1 MARGMTRFLVL
12 AISLLWATFAQGAE
26 APGAEAPGAEAP
38 GAPGAPGAPW
48 VSEHARDHPLAGRIW
63 QPEAARFV
71 TPEAVVAALGQARFV
86 LLGEKH
92 DNPDHHRI
100 QAWLVGSM
108 IAAGRRPALAFEMF
122 ASDQQ
127 AALDEHLAAR
137 PKDAA
142 GIGAAVNWAKS
153 GWPDWE
159 LYQPIAQAAL
169 DGGAAIL
176 AANLPRPLRRAL
188 ARTGVSALGAERV
201 AALGLDRPLPEELAG
216 PLREE
221 IAVSHCGQLP
231 ASMIG
236 PMATVMTARDAQMA
250 EVLRRGARLIGHDG
264 AVLITGKGHARNDR
278 GVPFHLRR
286 GDGAASIVSL
296 GLVEVAEGVTEP
308 AAYAEILGAEPLPF
322 DFVWFTPVADPE
334 DPCAKFAEQLR
345 HARERHEK
353 DTTAPE

>member
-1 MARGMTRFLVL
+1 MIRTLVFAIALLCAASAAR
-12 AISLLWATFAQGAE
+12 AD
-26 APGAEAPGAEAP
+26 PP
-38 GAPGAPGAPW
+38 PGAPW

-63 QPEAARFV
+63 QTAQGRFV
-71 TPEAVVAALGQARFV
+71 APEAVAAALGKARFV

-92 DNPDHHRI
+92 DNADHHRI

-127 AALDEHLAAR
+127 AALDGHLAAR

-201 AALGLDRPLPEELAG
+201 AALGLDRPLPEELAA
-216 PLREE
+216 PLREA
-221 IAVSHCGQLP
+221 IAVSHCRQLP
-231 ASMIG
+231 ESMIG

-250 EVLRRGARLIGHDG
+250 EALRRGAELAGHDG
-264 AVLITGKGHARNDR
+264 AILIAGIGHTRNDR
-278 GVPFHLRR
+278 AVPFHLRR
-286 GDGAASIVSL
+286 AEGTASIVSL
-296 GLVEVAEGVTEP
+296 GLVEVENGAREP
-308 AAYAEILGAEPLPF
+308 AAYAAHFGTASLPF
-322 DFVWFTPVADPE
+322 DFVWFTPIADPD
-334 DPCAKFAEQLR
+334 DPCEKFAEQLK
-345 HARERHEK
+345 HTGERYK
-353 DTTAPE
+353 NDTKETE

>member
-1 MARGMTRFLVL
+1 MTRFLVL
-12 AISLLWATFAQGAE
+12 AISLLWATSAQ
-26 APGAEAPGAEAP
+26 GAEAP

-71 TPEAVVAALGQARFV
+71 APEAVVAALGQARFV
-86 LLGEKH
+86 VLGEKH

-127 AALDEHLAAR
+127 AALDGHLAAR

-153 GWPDWE
+153 GWPDWK

-176 AANLPRPLRRAL
+176 AANLPRPVLRKLSRQ
-188 ARTGVSALGAERV
+188 GVSALGAERV
-201 AALGLDRPLPEELAG
+201 AALGLDRPLPEELAA

-221 IAVSHCGQLP
+221 ISVSHCGQLP
-231 ASMIG
+231 ESMIA

-250 EVLRRGARLIGHDG
+250 EVLRRGARRVGHDG

-278 GVPFHLRR
+278 AVPFHLRR

-308 AAYAEILGAEPLPF
+308 AAYAEFLGAAALPF
-322 DFVWFTPVADPE
+322 DFVWFTPIADPE
-334 DPCAKFAEQLR
+334 DPCEKFAEQLKQ
-345 HARERHEK
+345 ARERHER
-353 DTTAPE
+353 DTGESE